1 MPLSNAT
8 KLLSMVLLAFF
19 KVALVSAVTP
29 NSRLLSLV
37 PPSAQVV
44 AGMSASSSGSQ
55 PGSFLLI
62 THNNSVDLDDF
73 IALTG
78 GDPARVIQQVIMV
91 AADGGPG
98 TLTEHSLLAIGHFD
112 PTLTHRPTAGAS
124 ASRYRDIPVLVVQPF
139 ARERA
144 DLNDVRWLAMIDSDV
159 TLFGTIAMVK
169 QELDRY
175 LNRSAADPFF
185 VQKLAELRRD
195 DDTWCVLARPVYSEM
210 MRSVLELLD
219 AKLADS
225 LQDGDTFQF
234 GIHYGRRVE
243 FEYEFHT
250 PTSTGAEAVS
260 RSLMQSLSGP
270 EATESSRL
278 PASTTSGT
286 DGVVRGAVKV
296 SRARYDAWLTEV
308 MARAKH
314 RVAAAALRDPTTYGN

>member
-37 PPSAQVV
+37 PPSAKVV

-78 GDPARVIQQVIMV
+78 GDPARVIQQVIMI

-98 TLTEHSLLAIGHFD
+98 TLTEHSLLASGHFD
-112 PTLTHRPTAGAS
+112 QPLISRSVGGAS
-124 ASRYRDIPVLVVQPF
+124 ATRYRDIPVLVVQPF

-144 DLNDVRWLAMIDSDV
+144 NFNDVRWLAMIDSDV

-175 LNRSAADPFF
+175 LRRSVADPFF

-195 DDTWCVLARPVYSEM
+195 DDTWCILARPVYSET

-243 FEYEFHT
+243 FEYELHT
-250 PTSTGAEAVS
+250 PTSAGAEAVS

-270 EATESSRL
+270 EATDSSHL
-278 PASTTSGT
+278 PASVPSRG
-286 DGVVRGAVKV
+286 DNVVRDAVKV
-296 SRARYDAWLTEV
+296 SRARYVAWLAEV
-308 MARAKH
+308 MARANRRH
-314 RVAAAALRDPTTYGN
+314 

>member
-19 KVALVSAVTP
+19 KVGLVSAVTP

-44 AGMSASSSGSQ
+44 AGMSTSSSGSQ

-91 AADGGPG
+91 AGDGGRG
-98 TLTEHSLLAIGHFD
+98 TLTEHSLLASGHFD
-112 PTLTHRPTAGAS
+112 PTLTRRPTAGAS

-144 DLNDVRWLAMIDSDV
+144 GFNDVRWFAMIDSDV
-159 TLFGTIAMVK
+159 ALFGTIPMVK

-175 LNRSAADPFF
+175 LSRSAADPFL

-195 DDTWCVLARPVYSEM
+195 DDTWCVLVRPVYSEP

-219 AKLADS
+219 AKLGDS

-234 GIHYGRRVE
+234 GIHYGRKVE
-243 FEYEFHT
+243 FDYEFNMLM
-250 PTSTGAEAVS
+250 SAGAEAVS

-270 EATESSRL
+270 EATDSSHL
-278 PASTTSGT
+278 PASIPSRG
-286 DGVVRGAVKV
+286 DSVVRGAVKV
-296 SRARYDAWLTEV
+296 SRARYDAWLAEV
-308 MARAKH
+308 IARANH
-314 RVAAAALRDPTTYGN
+314 RVAAASLRDPTKY

>member
-19 KVALVSAVTP
+19 KVGLVSAVTP

-44 AGMSASSSGSQ
+44 AGMSTSSSGNQ

-91 AADGGPG
+91 SGDGSHR
-98 TLTEHSLLAIGHFD
+98 TLTEHSLLASGHFD
-112 PTLTHRPTAGAS
+112 PTFTRRPTAGTS
-124 ASRYRDIPVLVVQPF
+124 ASRYRDTPVLVVQPF

-144 DLNDVRWLAMIDSDV
+144 DFNDVRWLAMIDSDV
-159 TLFGTIAMVK
+159 MLFGTIAMVK

-175 LNRSAADPFF
+175 LSRSVADPFL
-185 VQKLAELRRD
+185 VQKLAQLRRD
-195 DDTWCVLARPVYSEM
+195 DDTWCVLARPVYSET

-225 LQDGDTFQF
+225 IQDGDTFEF

-250 PTSTGAEAVS
+250 PTRASAEAVS
-260 RSLMQSLSGP
+260 RSLVQSLSGTDV
-270 EATESSRL
+270 TESSRF

-286 DGVVRGAVKV
+286 DGVVHGAVKV
-296 SRARYDAWLTEV
+296 SKGRYDAWLAEV
-308 MARAKH
+308 LARTNH
-314 RVAAAALRDPTTYGN
+314 RVAAALRDPTTH

>member
-270 EATESSRL
+270 EATDSSHL
-278 PASTTSGT
+278 PASITSRG
-286 DGVVRGAVKV
+286 DNVVRGAVKV